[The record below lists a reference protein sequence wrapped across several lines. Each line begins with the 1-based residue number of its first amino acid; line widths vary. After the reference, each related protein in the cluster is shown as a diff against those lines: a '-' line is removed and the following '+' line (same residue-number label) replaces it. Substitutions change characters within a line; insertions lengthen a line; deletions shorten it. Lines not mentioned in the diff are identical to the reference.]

1 MSISVRKCE
10 IVQQIQYLPGYPD
23 WKSKLEENL
32 ESEPNIKKW
41 AYALHGKDHH
51 DDGTLKAPH
60 VHIVLELD
68 ESVKVSTVGGYV
80 GVPAQYVGRIK
91 QQYKAGR
98 RWYADIGGALS
109 YLTHRNAKDRYQY
122 DDSEVV
128 AKPGYDWKAER
139 QKSEARQAEQKTM
152 RAILE
157 GIENGSIHRY
167 DLFDNISQQ
176 LYIANKGDIEKA
188 FEHREGRIKNSL
200 NDRDVTVIYISGT
213 PGSGKTA
220 LAKKYCEDNGL
231 SYCLSASSRD
241 PVQDY
246 DGQDALILDDLRPE
260 TFVLPD
266 LLKLLDN
273 HTSSSVNARYHDRWL
288 EAKVIIITT
297 VLPIEDF
304 YRRIGSRDEPIQ
316 QLYRRCRTMV
326 RLTLDKMDLFAYRE
340 STGEYMLI
348 GGGENPIAKKYA
360 LDQRDA
366 SEEELRQICSEFGV
380 RYNPEGLPSDYI
392 TEDIPF

>member
-10 IVQQIQYLPGYPD
+10 IVQQIEYLPGYPD
-23 WKSKLEENL
+23 WESKLEENL
-32 ESEPNIKKW
+32 ESEHNIKSW
-41 AYALHGKDHH
+41 AYALHGKDRK

-68 ESVKVSTVGGYV
+68 ESVKVSTVGSYV

-152 RAILE
+152 RAIFE
-157 GIENGSIHRY
+157 GIDNGSIHRY
-167 DLFDNISQQ
+167 DLCDHISQA
-176 LYIANKGDIEKA
+176 LYVSYKGDIEKA
-188 FEHREGRIKNSL
+188 FEHREARVKNSI

-220 LAKKYCEDNGL
+220 LAKKYCEDNNL
-231 SYCLSASSRD
+231 SYCVSASSRD
-241 PVQDY
+241 PAQDY
-246 DGQDALILDDLRPE
+246 NGQNALILDDLRPE

-273 HTSSSVNARYHDRWL
+273 HTSSSVNARYRDRWI
-288 EAKVIIITT
+288 EAQVIIITT

-304 YRRIGSRDEPIQ
+304 YRRIGGRDEPIQ

-340 STGEYMLI
+340 STGDYMLI
-348 GGGENPIAKKYA
+348 SSSENPIAKKYA

-380 RYNPEGLPSDYI
+380 KYSPEGLPSDYM